1 MLHTPSLPDVLR
13 AALDPEP
20 AHAPAP
26 ASGDRLAAVLAPLVE
41 TPEPSLIFTVRSA
54 ALSRH
59 AGEISFPGGLVDE
72 GETPADAARREAFE
86 EIGLDPAAARIV
98 GSLPPVHTYVSAIL
112 VVPFVGLLEREPALV
127 PAEAEIQEIL
137 RAPVSLLDSVER
149 PMALPRA
156 GGGTWEGWAYPVNGH
171 TIWGAT
177 GFMLHSFLEILRKE
191 APWVLT

>member
-1 MLHTPSLPDVLR
+1 MLHTPSLRDVLR
-13 AALDPEP
+13 DALDPAP
-20 AHAPAP
+20 VHAPA
-26 ASGDRLAAVLAPLVE
+26 AGDRLAAVLAPLVE

-72 GETPADAARREAFE
+72 GEALADAARREAFE

-149 PMALPRA
+149 SMSLPRT

>member
-13 AALDPEP
+13 AALDPAP
-20 AHAPAP
+20 AHAPAQ
-26 ASGDRLAAVLAPLVE
+26 GDRLAAVLAPLVE

-127 PAEAEIQEIL
+127 PAEAEIQQIL

-149 PMALPRA
+149 TMVLPRT

>member
-1 MLHTPSLPDVLR
+1 MLHTPSLRDVLR
-13 AALDPEP
+13 AALDPAP
-20 AHAPAP
+20 AHLPE
-26 ASGDRLAAVLAPLVE
+26 SGDRLAAVLAPLVE

-86 EIGLDPAAARIV
+86 EIGLDPHAAGIV

-112 VVPFVGLLEREPALV
+112 VVPFVGLLEREPTLV

-137 RAPVSLLDSVER
+137 RTPVSLLDSVER
-149 PMALPRA
+149 TMTLPRT

-177 GFMLHSFLEILRKE
+177 GFMLHSFIEILRKE
-191 APWVLT
+191 ASWVLS